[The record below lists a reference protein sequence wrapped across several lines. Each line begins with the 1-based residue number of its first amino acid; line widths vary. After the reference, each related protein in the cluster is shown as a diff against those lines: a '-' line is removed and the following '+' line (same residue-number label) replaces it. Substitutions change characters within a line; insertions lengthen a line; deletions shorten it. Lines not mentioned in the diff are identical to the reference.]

1 MENEDMVCVVA
12 VNERKKNPNLQQ
24 TTYKTPPPPKKKM
37 YTGFHNHILKKHSGF
52 QNK

>member
-12 VNERKKNPNLQQ
+12 VNERKKKPKL
-24 TTYKTPPPPKKKM
+24 TTNNIQNTPPPQKKM